1 MAYSFKGAH
10 YLDNGAPQ
18 FPPRTHFTASNL
30 PVLNVRDVNVDNSVT
45 SKKYVDSKSGSVAYQ
60 LTNFYSASVKLV
72 ITDDDI
78 LQIIYDAANVNGMT
92 LQLNN
97 VPANT
102 YASIDGKPVNQ
113 TLGYNDRVLVS
124 ITTFDKKHNGI
135 YKLTAVPAPA
145 DAGQHSWLYLTR
157 VDFTHNQ
164 FIPHHLHVPIED
176 GVEFKDTIWVHSSIT
191 VNAFSQD
198 VIKKIIAGEIID
210 TSIIDQLVHVLKI
223 GTDNLTFHKIGT
235 AEPNS
240 LVSGA
245 NQPINIKFNNT
256 RTAQILNSSL
266 TLYGFTSDDQGLTP
280 NNSGNHGVNE
290 IWGVNGPG
298 SDYGILKLSA
308 GGGHA
313 INQKAS
319 IYLHGYNT
327 TQGTSIRFYVGGSTY
342 PRFRLTSVG
351 AYVTGHLDV
360 TSDINCGGYV
370 NITGDLTVDGQEIK
384 TYRRIVCTDDPNRNS
399 VEMVVPGS
407 NNFTGYLEFWKQG
420 FRTLMFGYDHAL
432 TILDNGTFKIKAQR
446 YAGNPAVGQDS
457 YYDYLSFI
465 SEDIYN
471 GVMAQIQTEVP
482 FQSTNFIST
491 SSYLFSA
498 ALTAKAINVNYM
510 IPDSAD
516 ANLRHAPFYTPGSQ
530 FILDPVIVTTTNIG
544 AGGAV
549 TGYYELLQWNVNQ
562 LNSDGTPAYP
572 ATGTVPLTSQ
582 PFRINENYMYN
593 IKVLRYT
600 SNTRYPTHPP
610 VGMDSWVLKFKNSNG
625 NVAHDLTPLTSA
637 EHVIPDTSSTSVAGN
652 VNAWT
657 LTYGRVLTAQN
668 VSHSSFAL
676 TIQAH
681 QNEPNPTYWQLVITR
696 IS

>member
-1 MAYSFKGAH
+1 MAYSFEGAH

-18 FPPRTHFTASNL
+18 FPPRTHFTASGL

-60 LTNFYSASVKLV
+60 LTNFYSTSVKLV

-78 LQIIYDAANVNGMT
+78 LQVIYDAANVNGLA
-92 LQLNN
+92 LQLTN

-124 ITTFDKKHNGI
+124 ITTFDKKRNGI
-135 YKLTAVPAPA
+135 YRLTAVPAPA
-145 DAGQHSWLYLTR
+145 DAAQHSWLYLTR

-164 FIPHHLHVPIED
+164 YIPHHLHVPIED

-198 VIKKIIAGEIID
+198 VITKIIAGEIID

-266 TLYGFTSDDQGLTP
+266 TLYGTTYNDEGSTP
-280 NNSGNHGVNE
+280 NNSPNYGTNE

-308 GGGHA
+308 GGGT
-313 INQKAS
+313 NKDVKAS
-319 IYLHGYNT
+319 IYLHGYNLIE
-327 TQGTSIRFYVGGSTY
+327 GTSIRMYVGTASY

-370 NITGDLTVDGQEIK
+370 NVTGDLTVDGEEIK
-384 TYRRIVCTDDPNRNS
+384 TYKRIKCTDNNNRNS

-420 FRTLMFGYDHAL
+420 LRTFMFGYDHAL

-446 YAGNPAVGQDS
+446 YAGNPAVAQNT

-510 IPDSAD
+510 IHDSAD

-530 FILDPVIVTTTNIG
+530 FILDPITVTTTNIG
-544 AGGAV
+544 AGGAI

-572 ATGTVPLTSQ
+572 ATGTVPLTAQ

-625 NVAHDLTPLTSA
+625 NVAHDLTALTSA
-637 EHVIPDTSSTSVAGN
+637 EHVITDTSSTSVPGS

-657 LTYGRVLTAQN
+657 LTYGRVTTAQN

-681 QNEPNPTYWQLVITR
+681 QNSPNPTYWQLVITR
-696 IS
+696 LS